1 MLPSKGDI
9 NGKIF
14 CKSSEKKQ
22 RYKEMSYN
30 DFKVF

>member
-14 CKSSEKKQ
+14 FFIIEKKQ